1 MNKEKFSLKDH
12 LFNEVKV
19 RKIASEIKSVHAE
32 FDTAGFASSVLQMFP
47 SLELKARIHHISEC
61 LHQFLPDSFNEA
73 VEILLQ
79 SLPDE
84 CDPSWSDNDFGD
96 FIYAPYSHF
105 VALYGCHQ
113 DHLPF
118 SLSAIEKMT
127 TRFSAEYSIR
137 YFINAFP
144 DETFEKLLE
153 WTLHD
158 HYHIRRLSS
167 EGSRPKLPWSQ
178 KIIYSHDKTIP
189 ILNNL
194 HADPT
199 RFVTRSVANH
209 INDISKINPDL
220 VVNTLSQWK
229 KTRLQH
235 PSELDFMI
243 RHSLRS
249 LIKDGHT
256 KSLNLIGISHNVDV
270 NITAFNITNRVKMD
284 TYLEFSFDLTSKETT
299 PIVVDYLIYFQ
310 NKNGERN
317 RKKVFKLKST
327 TIKKGEPL
335 SISKKHKMQQFMST
349 KTLYPGVHRFALQL
363 NGKIIHTD
371 SFSLVD

>member
-19 RKIASEIKSVHAE
+19 RKIASEIKSVHAG
-32 FDTAGFASSVLQMFP
+32 FDADGFVSTVLQKFP

-61 LHQFLPDSFNEA
+61 LHRFLPDSFNEA
-73 VEILLQ
+73 VEILLH
-79 SLPDE
+79 SLPEE
-84 CDPSWSDNDFGD
+84 CDPSLSDNDFGD

-113 DHLPF
+113 DHLSF
-118 SLSAIEKMT
+118 SLSAIENMT

-153 WTLHD
+153 WTHHD
-158 HYHIRRLSS
+158 HYHVRRLST

-178 KIIYSHDKTIP
+178 KIIYAHDKTIP
-189 ILNNL
+189 ILNSL

-199 RFVTRSVANH
+199 RFVNRSVANH
-209 INDISKINPDL
+209 LNDISKIDPDL

-229 KTRLQH
+229 KTGLQH

-256 KSLNLIGISHNVDV
+256 NSLNFIGISQNVDV
-270 NITAFNITNRVKMD
+270 NITAFNITKRVKMD
-284 TYLEFSFDLTSKETT
+284 TYLAFSFDLTAKETT

-310 NKNGERN
+310 NKNGESN

-327 TIKKGEPL
+327 TIKKGEKL
-335 SISKKHKMQQFMST
+335 SISKKHLMQRFMST
-349 KTLYPGVHRFALQL
+349 KTLYPGDQDFALQI
-363 NGKIIHTD
+363 NGKILQTD
-371 SFSLVD
+371 SFSLVE